1 MGRLEASI
9 ATQLR
14 SFRLDVALSA
24 PAGVLALVGPSGA
37 GKSTILRCIAGLK
50 RPDEGRIALGDDVWF
65 DAAARVDIAPHRR
78 AVGMVFQEYALFPHM
93 SVTKNV
99 AFGGTGRA
107 SELLERLSIG
117 HLAMSSVNDISGGE
131 RQRVALARALAR
143 DPRVLLLD
151 EPLSSLD
158 TQTRNVVRSE
168 LGALLHELGLPAI
181 LVTHDFADAAAL
193 ADEVAV
199 LAEGEIRQQGTPF
212 ELTNAPADAFVA
224 SFTGATLFEGVVS
237 NEELISASGARF
249 AATGHADGPVTAA
262 VYPWDVKLADRGA
275 TATVSAIAPHAGGA
289 RVQTD
294 LLRADISSS
303 DAARLKPGDPIVLA
317 FAGEA
322 LRLYPRPQSR

>member
-14 SFRLDVALSA
+14 SFALDVTLSA

-50 RPDEGRIALGDDVWF
+50 RPDAGRIALDDQVWF
-65 DAAARVDIAPHRR
+65 DAAARVDVAPDRR
-78 AVGMVFQEYALFPHM
+78 PIGMVFQEYALFPHM
-93 SVTKNV
+93 TVAKNV
-99 AFGGTGRA
+99 GFGGAERVP
-107 SELLERLSIG
+107 ELLERLSIG
-117 HLAMSSVNDISGGE
+117 HLAASSVNEISGGE

-158 TQTRNVVRSE
+158 AQTRNVVRSE

-199 LAEGEIRQQGTPF
+199 LVEGEIRQQGTPF
-212 ELTNAPADAFVA
+212 ELTDAPADAFVA
-224 SFTGATLFEGVVS
+224 SFTGATLFEGIVS
-237 NEELISASGARF
+237 DGELISASGTRF
-249 AATGHADGPVTAA
+249 AANGHADGPVTAA
-262 VYPWDVKLADRGA
+262 VYPWDVMLADHG
-275 TATVSAIAPHAGGA
+275 TPATVTAVTPHGGGA

-294 LLRADISSS
+294 LLRADISST
-303 DAARLKPGDPIVLA
+303 DATRLEPGDRIVLA
-317 FAGEA
+317 FAAEA
-322 LRLYPRPQSR
+322 LRLYPRR